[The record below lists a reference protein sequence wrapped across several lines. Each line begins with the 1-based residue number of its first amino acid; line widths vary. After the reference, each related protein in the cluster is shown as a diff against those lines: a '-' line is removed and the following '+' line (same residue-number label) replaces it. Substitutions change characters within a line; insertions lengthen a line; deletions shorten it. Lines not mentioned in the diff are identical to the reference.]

1 MKRFFR
7 IIVCLLVSFLSL
19 LCVFVIS
26 SSSQEIES
34 LKKGV
39 VKVSSITVEGKQKV
53 GTGFIVRLEADAAY
67 IVTASHVVEGA
78 RKVQVEFFT
87 RRNRPVPARTIG
99 IEGGY
104 PQGLATLL
112 VEDKIPSGLS
122 VLKLTSSLPVGG
134 GDSVTTIGFPRIAG
148 VPWATIP
155 GNIIGRKG
163 RAITFS
169 GTVDEG
175 NSGGPLIK
183 EGLVI
188 GVVTEVREQFAY
200 AIPALIARYTL
211 EGWGVKFKEEAKKA
225 AEGAER
231 FNKAEE
237 PPVPSPPPVQL
248 VSLTVHA
255 DKRELKLG
263 ERVTLKV
270 RGKYSNGK
278 EGEISRGV
286 KWQSSDDSI
295 VEVNSKGQ
303 LTAQKAGYTDIT
315 AHYKGLVTPPLTLIV
330 KPLVKVPKEKHR
342 AKPLKPA
349 KPRNGRI
356 KDHIK
361 VSKFYRERGEY
372 PNAISELEQARAI
385 DPANKEVQAEIE
397 ITRKACNAEKRLGR
411 SGLKC

>member
-134 GDSVTTIGFPRIAG
+134 GDSVTTIGFPLPTRHPA
-148 VPWATIP
+148 VPPRGQALAPIRFKRCLASARLTP
-155 GNIIGRKG
+155 
-163 RAITFS
+163 
-169 GTVDEG
+169 
-175 NSGGPLIK
+175 
-183 EGLVI
+183 
-188 GVVTEVREQFAY
+188 
-200 AIPALIARYTL
+200 PA
-211 EGWGVKFKEEAKKA
+211 W
-225 AEGAER
+225 
-231 FNKAEE
+231 
-237 PPVPSPPPVQL
+237 
-248 VSLTVHA
+248 
-255 DKRELKLG
+255 
-263 ERVTLKV
+263 V
-270 RGKYSNGK
+270 RGPFPP
-278 EGEISRGV
+278 
-286 KWQSSDDSI
+286 SSI
-295 VEVNSKGQ
+295 Q
-303 LTAQKAGYTDIT
+303 
-315 AHYKGLVTPPLTLIV
+315 P
-330 KPLVKVPKEKHR
+330 
-342 AKPLKPA
+342 
-349 KPRNGRI
+349 
-356 KDHIK
+356 
-361 VSKFYRERGEY
+361 
-372 PNAISELEQARAI
+372 
-385 DPANKEVQAEIE
+385 
-397 ITRKACNAEKRLGR
+397 
-411 SGLKC
+411 